1 MLVIQ
6 PKNVALPEP
15 GAVSVAGLSELT
27 VESEFG
33 EVAFS
38 SLQNQHII
46 IRVAPITCN
55 LPLPVNLT
63 FKMAF

>member
-38 SLQNQHII
+38 SLQNQTH
-46 IRVAPITCN
+46 N
-55 LPLPVNLT
+55 Y
-63 FKMAF
+63 